1 MKKLRVLLVDDEI
14 MIREGFKRLF
24 DWEAH
29 NCQVVGEAADGM
41 EALAKIDTLDPD
53 IAIMDINIPIM
64 NGLKVIQL
72 SRIKHPDTAFVIV
85 SGYDDFS
92 YCREALRLQITDYI
106 LKPVN
111 YEEFGACI
119 DNLKIALFQRQSP
132 KHQDRQEERTI
143 TLITRYLQEHLA
155 EEISLSILAEEF
167 HLSAQYISQLFKSE
181 IGVGFLAYLTSI
193 RMEQAKK
200 LLLSTPLP
208 IAEVS
213 EQSGYG
219 DYRVFTKV
227 FKKSEGITPSQY
239 RRDFLED
246 AGIPKK

>member
-14 MIREGFKRLF
+14 MIREGFKKLF

-29 NCQVVGEAADGM
+29 ECVVVGEAADGM
-41 EALAKIDTLDPD
+41 EAITKIDEEQPD
-53 IAIMDINIPIM
+53 IVIMDINIPII

-72 SRIKHPDTAFVIV
+72 SRVKYPSMAFVIV

-106 LKPVN
+106 LKLVN
-111 YEEFGACI
+111 YEEFGSCI
-119 DNLKIALFQRQSP
+119 DRLKISLYNNEVKEKP
-132 KHQDRQEERTI
+132 VVKKERVI
-143 TLITRYLQEHLA
+143 TGITKYMQEHLS
-155 EEISLSILAEEF
+155 EDVSLHILSEEF
-167 HLSAQYISQLFKSE
+167 HLNSQYISQLFKNE
-181 IGVGFLAYLTSI
+181 IGVNFLTYLTNI
-193 RMEQAKK
+193 RMEHAKK
-200 LLLSTPLP
+200 LLLSSSLS

-239 RRDFLED
+239 RRDFLSQ
-246 AGIPKK
+246 

>member
-24 DWEAH
+24 DWQAH

-132 KHQDRQEERTI
+132 KKQDRQEERTI

-155 EEISLSILAEEF
+155 EEISLSVLAEEF

-181 IGVGFLAYLTSI
+181 IGVGFLAYLTNI

-200 LLLSTPLP
+200 LLLSTPLS

-213 EQSGYG
+213 ERSGYG

-227 FKKSEGITPSQY
+227 FKKSEGIAPSQY
-239 RRDFLED
+239 RRDFLEN
-246 AGIPKK
+246 AGIPK

>member
-14 MIREGFKRLF
+14 MIREGFKKLF

-29 NCQVVGEAADGM
+29 ECVVVGEAADGM
-41 EALAKIDTLDPD
+41 EAITKIDEEQPD
-53 IAIMDINIPIM
+53 IVIMDINIPII

-72 SRIKHPDTAFVIV
+72 SRVKYPSMAFVIV

-111 YEEFGACI
+111 YEEFGSCI
-119 DNLKIALFQRQSP
+119 DWLKISLYNNEV
-132 KHQDRQEERTI
+132 KEKTVVKKERVI
-143 TLITRYLQEHLA
+143 TGITKYMQEHLS
-155 EEISLSILAEEF
+155 EDVSLHILSEEF
-167 HLSAQYISQLFKSE
+167 HLNSQYISQLFKNE
-181 IGVGFLAYLTSI
+181 IGVNFLTYLTNI
-193 RMEQAKK
+193 RMEHAKK
-200 LLLSTPLP
+200 LLLSSSLS

-239 RRDFLED
+239 RRDFLSQ
-246 AGIPKK
+246 

>member
-29 NCQVVGEAADGM
+29 GCQVVGEAADGM
-41 EALAKIDTLDPD
+41 EALAKIDDLDPD

-111 YEEFGACI
+111 YEEFGSCI
-119 DNLKIALFQRQSP
+119 DNLKIALFQHQTSQSQGP
-132 KHQDRQEERTI
+132 QEERTI
-143 TLITRYLQEHLA
+143 TAITRYLQEHLA
-155 EEISLSILAEEF
+155 EEVSLSVLAGEF

-181 IGVGFLAYLTSI
+181 IGVNFLAYLTNI
-193 RMEQAKK
+193 RMERAKQ
-200 LLLSTPLP
+200 LLLSTDLP
-208 IAEVS
+208 VAEVS
-213 EQSGYG
+213 EQAGYG
-219 DYRVFTKV
+219 DYRVFTKA

-239 RRDFLED
+239 RRDFLE
-246 AGIPKK
+246 KT

>member
-14 MIREGFKRLF
+14 MIREGFKKLF

-29 NCQVVGEAADGM
+29 ECVVVGEAADGM
-41 EALAKIDTLDPD
+41 EAITKIDEEQPD
-53 IAIMDINIPIM
+53 IVIMDINIPII

-72 SRIKHPDTAFVIV
+72 SRVKYPSMAFVIV

-111 YEEFGACI
+111 YEELGSCI
-119 DNLKIALFQRQSP
+119 DRLKISLYNNEVKEKP
-132 KHQDRQEERTI
+132 VVKKERVI
-143 TLITRYLQEHLA
+143 TGITKYMQEHLS
-155 EEISLSILAEEF
+155 EDVSLHILSEEF
-167 HLSAQYISQLFKSE
+167 HLNSQYISQLFKNE
-181 IGVGFLAYLTSI
+181 IGVNFLTYLTNI
-193 RMEQAKK
+193 RMEHAKK
-200 LLLSTPLP
+200 LLLSSSLS

-239 RRDFLED
+239 RRDFLSQ
-246 AGIPKK
+246 

>member
-14 MIREGFKRLF
+14 MIREGFKKLF

-29 NCQVVGEAADGM
+29 ECVVVGEAADGM
-41 EALAKIDTLDPD
+41 EAITKIDEEQPD
-53 IAIMDINIPIM
+53 IVIMDINIPII

-72 SRIKHPDTAFVIV
+72 SRVKYPSMAFVIV

-106 LKPVN
+106 LKPIN
-111 YEEFGACI
+111 YAEFGSCI
-119 DNLKIALFQRQSP
+119 DRLKISLYNNEVKEKP
-132 KHQDRQEERTI
+132 VVKKERVI
-143 TLITRYLQEHLA
+143 TGITKYMQEHLS
-155 EEISLSILAEEF
+155 EDVSLHILSEEF
-167 HLSAQYISQLFKSE
+167 HLNSQYISQLFRNE
-181 IGVGFLAYLTSI
+181 IGVNFLTYLTNI
-193 RMEQAKK
+193 RMEHAKK
-200 LLLSTPLP
+200 LLLSTSLS

-239 RRDFLED
+239 RRDFLSQ
-246 AGIPKK
+246 